1 MEFPNKLHT
10 KLENRKSSNSF
21 RSLYSQHDLIDFS
34 SNDYIGF
41 AINDNISNK
50 TKARL
55 DSVKYLN
62 GSTGS
67 RLLSGNLKIHEEV
80 EDYLSGFF
88 NCSSSL
94 LFNSGYVANIGLLSS
109 VPERGD
115 IILFDELCHASI
127 RDGIRLSNAKS
138 YSFEHNN
145 VEDLEKRYKNTV
157 PKDSTVYIVVESIYS
172 MDGDMA
178 PLIDIS
184 GFCDKLNCFLIVDE
198 AHATGLF
205 GKNGSGLI
213 DELGIQDKVFARI
226 VTFGKALGCHGAV
239 ILGSKELIN
248 YLINFARSFIY
259 TTSMPVHN
267 ALTILYAFQE
277 LEITDEISKLKSNI
291 DKFKKEIEE
300 NNLKNKFIDS
310 NSSIQGC
317 IIGDP
322 SKVKVIAANFK
333 ANNFDVKAILS
344 PTVPKGTERLR
355 FCIHSYNSFSQIE
368 AVLKLICKFV

>member
-1 MEFPNKLHT
+1 
-10 KLENRKSSNSF
+10 
-21 RSLYSQHDLIDFS
+21 
-34 SNDYIGF
+34 
-41 AINDNISNK
+41 
-50 TKARL
+50 
-55 DSVKYLN
+55 
-62 GSTGS
+62 
-67 RLLSGNLKIHEEV
+67 
-80 EDYLSGFF
+80 
-88 NCSSSL
+88 